1 MKDFLQWVGTT
12 TILAP
17 SGPFLIFRTFSAS
30 VKDMRVLRQGAVLAH
45 SRPLAVR
52 SFASI
57 SSNHSRTAAF
67 RRILSDPRRP
77 QTTPS
82 SQIHLL
88 RPFNCSSVF
97 PILRSSLSLPSL
109 PPRAATTRSFHT
121 RHSLRQQPAKA
132 EEDVKER
139 VNEEP
144 IGGTNASGEAEASE
158 AKAKTENTSPGSDE
172 QPAGEEGAKEQKAK
186 DEPLPPPPHGD
197 KTPWQV
203 FTETLRSEF
212 KASKEWNESTKQLAA
227 GYQDFTQNEAIKKAK
242 SAYTQTSDVVGSTTS
257 AALKTTGRAIGQGA
271 AWAWDTPVVKGLRKG
286 AEVTGKGIEK
296 VTRPIR
302 ETEAYKNVKE
312 TIDDG
317 ASSRYGGWMEKEERK
332 KRRELRE
339 AKEAQNGRR
348 PSEPMVEDPK

>member
-1 MKDFLQWVGTT
+1 
-12 TILAP
+12 
-17 SGPFLIFRTFSAS
+17 
-30 VKDMRVLRQGAVLAH
+30 
-45 SRPLAVR
+45 
-52 SFASI
+52 
-57 SSNHSRTAAF
+57 
-67 RRILSDPRRP
+67 
-77 QTTPS
+77 
-82 SQIHLL
+82 
-88 RPFNCSSVF
+88 
-97 PILRSSLSLPSL
+97 LPA
-109 PPRAATTRSFHT
+109 RAATTRSFHT

-158 AKAKTENTSPGSDE
+158 AKAKTEKTSPGSDE

-242 SAYTQTSDVVGSTTS
+242 SAYTQTSDAVGSTTS
-257 AALKTTGRAIGQGA
+257 AALKTTGRAIGHGA

-286 AEVTGKGIEK
+286 AEATGKGIEK

>member
-1 MKDFLQWVGTT
+1 MGD
-12 TILAP
+12 A
-17 SGPFLIFRTFSAS
+17 
-30 VKDMRVLRQGAVLAH
+30 
-45 SRPLAVR
+45 
-52 SFASI
+52 
-57 SSNHSRTAAF
+57 
-67 RRILSDPRRP
+67 
-77 QTTPS
+77 
-82 SQIHLL
+82 
-88 RPFNCSSVF
+88 
-97 PILRSSLSLPSL
+97 
-109 PPRAATTRSFHT
+109 
-121 RHSLRQQPAKA
+121 
-132 EEDVKER
+132 
-139 VNEEP
+139 
-144 IGGTNASGEAEASE
+144 NASSKAEAEASE
-158 AKAKTENTSPGSDE
+158 AKAKTEKTSPESDE

-186 DEPLPPPPHGD
+186 DDPLPPPPHGD

-227 GYQDFTQNEAIKKAK
+227 GYQDLTQNEAIKKAK

-286 AEVTGKGIEK
+286 AEATGKGIEK

-332 KRRELRE
+332 RRREIRE

-348 PSEPMVEDPK
+348 QPELMTEDPK